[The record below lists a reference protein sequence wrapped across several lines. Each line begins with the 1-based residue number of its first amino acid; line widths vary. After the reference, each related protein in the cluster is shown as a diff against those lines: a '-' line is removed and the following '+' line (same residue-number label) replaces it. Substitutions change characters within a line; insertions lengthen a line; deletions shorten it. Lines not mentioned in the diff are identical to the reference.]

1 MPGLDE
7 TLVAA
12 VGEGCYH
19 NGSRTD
25 GARANV
31 STVSDLSSACVTYTG
46 FETFRQS
53 GSLGVHSLL
62 GGQVKVLRSW
72 GDCYGH
78 LLVATG
84 RAEVMLDP
92 VLSLWD
98 IVPLKPIVEEA
109 GGVFTDWQ
117 GRGGSGGSS
126 GISTNSALAEE
137 VRAIISAAGGENT
150 DSPN

>member
-1 MPGLDE
+1 
-7 TLVAA
+7 
-12 VGEGCYH
+12 
-19 NGSRTD
+19 
-25 GARANV
+25 
-31 STVSDLSSACVTYTG
+31 
-46 FETFRQS
+46 
-53 GSLGVHSLL
+53 
-62 GGQVKVLRSW
+62 
-72 GDCYGH
+72 
-78 LLVATG
+78 
-84 RAEVMLDP
+84 MLDP

-117 GRGGSGGSS
+117 GGGGSGGSS